1 MEVTQENQQKIF
13 ICYSRR
19 DETFALRLARDL
31 RDAGIGIWMDQL
43 DIPAGAVWDKE
54 VESALRVTR
63 TTLVILSPAAVASE
77 NVRDEIGAA
86 VDARDR
92 IIPVLHQKCDV
103 PLRLSRYQYVDFTG
117 DYPMSFDRLVRQIQG
132 KQSEPVIETSI
143 RPGSGWRGIHM
154 QRGTVWK
161 GVALLSVVAIAIG
174 VFAVVTGRDDREI
187 RLVQE
192 IAVDHNESVEN
203 LPICPCL
210 NPVVSTRLNVPCTA
224 GEEGEEADKLFLKA
238 EIKHKEAFRA
248 AQAKESDRA
257 EKLRTATTQLAKQA
271 IGKYQCALDRDPDNA
286 RIHGNIGAAYYLA
299 GNLGRASSEI
309 DAYFEL
315 SKKRNPNPP
324 DGWYIRARVRCAQGD
339 IEGARD
345 AAVKAVAFT
354 PEKRVD
360 ARSAREAFLN
370 LMNDNCFKK

>member
-1 MEVTQENQQKIF
+1 MEATQENQQKIF

-19 DETFALRLARDL
+19 DEAFALRLARDL

-63 TTLVILSPAAVASE
+63 TTLVVLSPAAVASD

-92 IIPVLHQKCDV
+92 IIPVLYQKCDV

-117 DYPMSFDRLVRQIQG
+117 EYPRSFDRLVRQIQG
-132 KQSEPVIETSI
+132 KQSEPVSDASI
-143 RPGSGWRGIHM
+143 RPQRRWTGIHL

-161 GVALLSVVAIAIG
+161 GAALLALVAIAAG
-174 VFAVVTGRDDREI
+174 VFAVVNGRDDNEMARE
-187 RLVQE
+187 
-192 IAVDHNESVEN
+192 SEN
-203 LPICPCL
+203 VGVIQNCPCPDRMADL
-210 NPVVSTRLNVPCTA
+210 NSLDIPCMADGDDAKA
-224 GEEGEEADKLFLKA
+224 GDLFNDAA
-238 EIKHKEAFRA
+238 EKYNDAFRA
-248 AQAKESDRA
+248 VQAQKMDEAK
-257 EKLRTATTQLAKQA
+257 KLRVEAMEIAKRA
-271 IGKYQCALDRDPDNA
+271 IGKYQCDLNRNPGDP
-286 RIHGNIGAAYYLA
+286 RTHGDIGAAYVIV
-299 GNLGRASSEI
+299 GNPGRASSEL

-315 SKKRNPNPP
+315 SKGANPP
-324 DGWYIRARVRCAQGD
+324 DGWYNRARVRCAQGD
-339 IEGARD
+339 IGGARD
-345 AAVKAVAFT
+345 AAAKAVAFT

-370 LMNDNCFKK
+370 LITDACFEK